1 MRHWV
6 LVLAALCAGANA
18 HAQTTGRITGRVTGD
33 GGLPVPQAQVA
44 VVNIAIR
51 AVADSNGEYV
61 LIGVPAG
68 LRQVSA
74 RRIGFTPVT
83 QQIQVLA
90 GGTVTVNFSLS
101 SAAVQLE
108 GLVVVAYGQQERRD
122 LTGSIASLN
131 VDQLRDVPLPS
142 AAQLLQ
148 ARMPGV
154 DVVAGGS
161 YRPGAPMQVRIR
173 GIRSM
178 SASNEPLYVLD
189 GVPVRGAIE
198 DFDPGSIESIEVL
211 KDASATAPY
220 GSAGANGVILITTK
234 RGGEGGSRFTYDAQF
249 GGSSIL
255 RFANEMSPA
264 TLAQERIDAQIGAA
278 RPTAY
283 TSTFNAQQLPQA
295 YCALNVKTTAAGVPA
310 ASFSDTSSNLTSTF
324 DATHP
329 GCVPGTDW
337 QRLIYH
343 KGSQQRHQIGFTST
357 SGASRLSLTG
367 TYFNQ
372 AGITIG
378 QNYTQYAGTL
388 SFENTYGRLRI
399 GVTASGSRSIADIG
413 GDASVWGEALAN
425 DNLGLPYLDSLGN
438 ATAVN
443 CSNCTLNFKP
453 TGDAL
458 RVNPL
463 REEQGF
469 VRQAISDRLFASMFA
484 ELQLGYGF
492 SYRVAFGP
500 DMRYRSD
507 GRFQGAN
514 VLDVTGQAVGN
525 AQAGLAEADAF
536 HFSLD
541 NLLNWNLNTGKHKV
555 DATLLY
561 SMAKDRFS
569 SDSAS
574 ALNLPYDYQLWNNL
588 GTGSNPQPPIS
599 SFSTFTT
606 LSYMGRL
613 NYTYASR
620 YSLTVTGR
628 YDGSSVLA
636 PGHKWSFFPS
646 AGLSWQIGDEA
657 FMRGVPFVSSLKLR
671 ASLGTTGNSAINPYQ
686 TEGSLARTTYNFG
699 ATTAAGYIP
708 GSIPNPSLKWE
719 QTAQKDLGLDF
730 GLFSN
735 RITGTFDVYR
745 ERTTNLL
752 LPRSLPASTGF
763 SSVLQNVGTTG
774 NAGWELS
781 ISTVN
786 LPGTGGGLRWTTDL
800 NLTHNENYIID
811 LATASGD
818 DVGNRWFIGQPV
830 NVGGSTNSDALHNVF
845 YDLRYIGI
853 WQLADSALA
862 RKYGQKPGDI
872 RVADINGDGK
882 IDGADRVI
890 TGNTYPKLLASIF
903 NRFSIGRFDLS
914 FLFQGRLGYTLL
926 DGFASGAKLFER
938 YNFLNVQYWTPAKCT
953 GPAGAT
959 AAQQAAIPGCNA
971 YPQPSAGRE
980 NPLYNDLNYSVMSY
994 RNGSHWRVR
1003 NITVGYTL
1011 PERFARSFRF
1021 SSVRI
1026 YAEAQDPWVITP
1038 YYGYDPESGS
1048 STTVP
1053 SYRTLLIGATFG
1065 F

>member
-1 MRHWV
+1 MKHWV
-6 LVLAALCAGANA
+6 LVLAALCAGTNA

-44 VVNIAIR
+44 VVNMAIR

-90 GGTVTVNFSLS
+90 GGTVTINFSLS

-148 ARMPGV
+148 ARIPGV

-234 RGGEGGSRFTYDAQF
+234 RGGEGGQRFTYDAQF

-255 RFANEMSPA
+255 RFAKEMSPA
-264 TLAQERIDAQIGAA
+264 TLAQERIDAQVGAA

-283 TSTFNAQQLPQA
+283 LSTFNAQQLPQA

-310 ASFSDTSSNLTSTF
+310 LSATDPASNLTSTF
-324 DATHP
+324 TATHP

-337 QRLIYH
+337 QQLIYH

-372 AGITIG
+372 NGITIG
-378 QNYTQYAGTL
+378 QGYTQYAGTL

-413 GDASVWGEALAN
+413 ADASVWGEALAN

-469 VRQAISDRLFASMFA
+469 VRQSISNRLFASMFA

-500 DMRYRSD
+500 DVRSRQE

-525 AQAGLAEADAF
+525 AQAGLAASDAF
-536 HFSLD
+536 LFSLD
-541 NLLNWNLNTGKHKV
+541 NILNWNLNTGKHKV

-561 SMAKDRFS
+561 GMSKNRFA

-599 SFSTFTT
+599 NFSTFTT

-657 FMRGVPFVSSLKLR
+657 FMRGLTFVSSLKLR

-686 TEGSLARTTYNFG
+686 TEGSLTRTTYNFG
-699 ATTAAGYIP
+699 TTTAAGYVP
-708 GSIPNPSLKWE
+708 GSIPNPGLKWE
-719 QTAQKDLGLDF
+719 QTAQKDLGFDF

-735 RITGTFDVYR
+735 RLTGTFDVYQ

-763 SSVLQNVGTTG
+763 TSVLQNVGTTG

-830 NVGGSTNSDALHNVF
+830 NVGGATNSDALHNVF
-845 YDLRYIGI
+845 YDLKYIGI

-882 IDGADRVI
+882 IDGADRTI
-890 TGNTYPKLLASIF
+890 RGNTYPKLLASVF
-903 NRFSIGRFDLS
+903 NRLSFGRFDLS

-926 DGFASGAKLFER
+926 DGFASGVKLFER

-959 AAQQAAIPGCNA
+959 AAQQAAIPGCNS

-980 NPLYNDLNYSVMSY
+980 NPLYNDLNYSVQSY

-1011 PERFARSFRF
+1011 PERFARNFRF

-1038 YYGYDPESGS
+1038 YYGYDPESGNA
-1048 STTVP
+1048 TTVP
-1053 SYRTLLIGATFG
+1053 SYRTLLVGATFG